1 MIDCFAVNLTKV
13 DVAAVQHEDFIRAA
27 AAAAL
32 MLQLISLAAGRSVGP
47 GLSPS
52 CRLRH
57 FFFIRASCGSC
68 FMFFFC
74 FFFKSSSSCTQ
85 VKNSEDGSFGTVD
98 VWDTKT
104 DRPSDPVAS
113 GGRRPRFYE
122 DVILA
127 MDEWMIT
134 IIL

>member
-1 MIDCFAVNLTKV
+1 M
-13 DVAAVQHEDFIRAA
+13 AAVQHEDFIRAA

-47 GLSPS
+47 CLSPS

-57 FFFIRASCGSC
+57 FFFHKGILRQLLPV
-68 FMFFFC
+68 FFF
-74 FFFKSSSSCTQ
+74 FPASLRHHCTQ
-85 VKNSEDGSFGTVD
+85 VKNSENGSFGMVD

-113 GGRRPRFYE
+113 GGCRARFYE
-122 DVILA
+122 DVI
-127 MDEWMIT
+127 
-134 IIL
+134 